1 MCHATVRVPL
11 LSKGSAASAASD
23 FEAIARN
30 PKKRWQILPI
40 PKLVGIARIA
50 TRVAFPVHEFV

>member
-1 MCHATVRVPL
+1 MLL
-11 LSKGSAASAASD
+11 LSKGSAASTPSD

-30 PKKRWQILPI
+30 REKRWQVLLI

-50 TRVAFPVHEFV
+50 TRVAFAVHEFV